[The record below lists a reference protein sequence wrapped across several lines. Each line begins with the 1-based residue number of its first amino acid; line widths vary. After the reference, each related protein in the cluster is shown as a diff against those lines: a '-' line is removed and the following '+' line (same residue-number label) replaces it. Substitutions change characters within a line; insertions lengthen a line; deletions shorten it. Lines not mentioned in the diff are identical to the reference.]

1 MFFLELK
8 YKINIIQSVGHIFH
22 TDKSSPIASSPKSST
37 KKYQKWLRTLDYL
50 EESQNSIFIQWKS
63 FTKCKNKHVKSMKKK
78 DAIHLNHMYL
88 YVFVIFRQGGPVQL
102 KAGVNEGLYKQ

>member
-8 YKINIIQSVGHIFH
+8 YKINIIQPVGHIFH

-37 KKYQKWLRTLDYL
+37 KKISKMIKNIRLFGGKSKQHFYSMKKV
-50 EESQNSIFIQWKS
+50 SQN
-63 FTKCKNKHVKSMKKK
+63 VKINISKAWKK
-78 DAIHLNHMYL
+78 DAIHFNHMYL